1 MSTNMLTL
9 IGNMNAERFLGSGL
23 PHLSLMGLTATPVC
37 SFSMWI
43 MWWSE
48 ITTLTNLLFIMAAVV
63 KNLILSMKALKAPHQ
78 FHFNKPATCKLWRQQ
93 FLTYILL
100 KLNKE
105 ATVQVWATFAATHL
119 SWSLIGTSVP
129 MLIIAHWEHLNFVW
143 EKSWYMCKQSS
154 LDQCQCWFLQRG

>member
-1 MSTNMLTL
+1 MYREHTC
-9 IGNMNAERFLGSGL
+9 GKFSGIWSAS
-23 PHLSLMGLTATPVC
+23 PKSHGADSATPVC

-43 MWWSE
+43 MWWSDWD
-48 ITTLTNLLFIMAAVV
+48 NHPHKSSHYMVAVV
-63 KNLILSMKALKAPHQ
+63 KNRILSMKALKAPHQ
-78 FHFNKPATCKLWRQQ
+78 FDFNKPATCKLWRQQ

-105 ATVQVWATFAATHL
+105 ATVQAWATFAAIHL

-129 MLIIAHWEHLNFVW
+129 MLIIAHWEHCNFVW
-143 EKSWYMCKQSS
+143 EKSWYMGKQSS